1 MAFKQKTK
9 SGYVVKQ
16 GNTGKVL
23 SRFSGSKAASRA
35 TIEVA
40 RLHKKNMP
48 KQSNRGKSARKDQG

>member
-23 SRFSGSKAASRA
+23 KRFSGKNAGRRADAKITQLHAENNPKA
-35 TIEVA
+35 
-40 RLHKKNMP
+40 
-48 KQSNRGKSARKDQG
+48 SNRGKSAAKKHG